1 MTKFRSLNAG
11 TAATAALLAAV
22 TLSGCTDARRALGYE
37 KAPPDEFAVVARAPL
52 SQPPD
57 YNLRPPAPGAPRP
70 QEGTSTDQA
79 RSALTPGKLAA
90 AAIADRSKGEQA
102 LLVKAG
108 ADKSNNQIRKQV
120 NEETTAMAEAD
131 DSFVEKLMF
140 WRDAPL
146 PGEALDPQGEA
157 KRLKDNAS
165 LGKPPTAGET
175 VQIKRSGSNWL
186 NSILGEPIPE

>member
-1 MTKFRSLNAG
+1 MTLFRSLNAG
-11 TAATAALLAAV
+11 TAAIAALLAAA

-37 KAPPDEFAVVARAPL
+37 KSPPDEFAVVARAPL

-70 QEGTSTDQA
+70 QEGTASDQA
-79 RSALTPGKLAA
+79 RAALTPGKTAA
-90 AAIADRSKGEQA
+90 QIAADRSKGEQA

-108 ADKSNNQIRKQV
+108 ADKVGNGIRKQV
-120 NEETTAMAEAD
+120 NEETTALAEAD
-131 DSFVEKLMF
+131 NSFVEKLMF

-146 PGEALDPQGEA
+146 PGDALDPAGEA

-186 NSILGEPIPE
+186 NGILGEPIQD